1 MIDMSERFA
10 HYQARLKDAM
20 KARGMSNEELG
31 ELVDAHY
38 VTISKLRTGKLRID
52 EEWRSR
58 IAAAL
63 DVPVEE
69 LFGNAPII
77 QTRASVTKAA
87 RGRGR
92 RHAADM
98 IFDAS
103 GRRML
108 EIYGLAAGSAAG
120 QTLISQD
127 PIAEV
132 AAPPALASV
141 VGAYVLMTKGD
152 SMVPRYFPNDYLYIN
167 PHQAI
172 RPGDHVVIQ
181 TRTPDGASIQT
192 WVKRYDGE
200 KNGKLVAW
208 QYNPA
213 GKIEFKRE
221 LVEHVHR
228 ILPVNE
234 FMLG

>member
-10 HYQARLKDAM
+10 HYQLRLKDAM
-20 KARGMSNEELG
+20 KARGMSNEELA
-31 ELVDAHY
+31 ELVDAHH
-38 VTISKLRTGKLRID
+38 VTISKLRTGKMRLD

-63 DVPVEE
+63 DMPVEE
-69 LFGNAPII
+69 LFGSAPFP
-77 QTRASVTKAA
+77 QMQASAPMA
-87 RGRGR
+87 SPSRGRKY
-92 RHAADM
+92 AADM
-98 IFDAS
+98 IFDPN

-181 TRTPDGASIQT
+181 TRTLDGASIQT

-200 KNGKLVAW
+200 KNGKLIAW
-208 QYNPA
+208 QYNPP
-213 GKIEFKRE
+213 GKIEFKRDV
-221 LVEHVHR
+221 VEHVHR

-234 FMLG
+234 LMLG